1 MYGIKL
7 DKAAQTWT
15 KKSFLFAHAVNFFPR
30 QLLSSLGVHISFVR
44 SIAMDSWTDKQLA
57 LMKNGGNNKCNAYL
71 EKHGIDARTPIK
83 QKYESSA
90 AQLYKEILKAKVEG
104 RPEPT
109 ELPKPQPKPASSFG
123 STGSGGGGGDP
134 NGMERLAGET
144 DQQYIARQTR
154 LREEARARMASKFG
168 GSGMGGVGSGGGGG
182 GGGGRMQG
190 IGSDPSYNPSGGY
203 GGGGDLNVDSLVT
216 GFGSFA
222 TSMKNTVSSTI
233 SSTLTEDNLRAVK
246 TTGASFWGSLTA
258 GVSTMAT
265 TLTKPQEED
274 GLAQLQREV
283 ASHKP
288 TQSKY
293 SGFGA
298 SQTGFSDNPSRSS
311 APVPAPTPSQATMQ
325 TTNSGGGGGGGTMQ
339 EAPGLPHE
347 DRNGIERLTGESDE
361 QYIMRQTRL
370 RDEARA
376 RMAAKFGGGGM
387 SSASSSSAPA
397 VSRTAAPSSGNSPF
411 TAAPAPVAAPGI
423 QSAPSSGNRPTKLST
438 AAKPINSDDFFSSFG
453 T

>member
-1 MYGIKL
+1 
-7 DKAAQTWT
+7 
-15 KKSFLFAHAVNFFPR
+15 
-30 QLLSSLGVHISFVR
+30 
-44 SIAMDSWTDKQLA
+44 MDSWTDKQLA
-57 LMKNGGNNKCNAYL
+57 LMQGGGNNKCNDYL
-71 EKHGIDARTPIK
+71 KKHGIDARTPIK
-83 QKYESSA
+83 QKYESPA
-90 AQLYKEILKAKVEG
+90 AQLYKEVLKARVEG

-109 ELPKPQPKPASSFG
+109 ELPKPAPKKSSSFG
-123 STGSGGGGGDP
+123 STASSGGAGGDP

-168 GSGMGGVGSGGGGG
+168 GGGMGGVGSGGG

-190 IGSDPSYNPSGGY
+190 IGSDPSYNPNRGY
-203 GGGGDLNVDSLVT
+203 GGGASDLNVDSLVS

-233 SSTLTEDNLRAVK
+233 SSTLTEDNMNRVK
-246 TTGASFWGSLTA
+246 STGASFWGSLTA
-258 GVSTMAT
+258 GVSSVAT
-265 TLTKPQEED
+265 TLTSPQEDD
-274 GLAQLQREV
+274 GLSQLQREV

-288 TQSKY
+288 QQSKY
-293 SGFGA
+293 GGFG
-298 SQTGFSDNPSRSS
+298 SSNPGFSDKPSTSQPS
-311 APVPAPTPSQATMQ
+311 AQVPIPSQAAPVSTS
-325 TTNSGGGGGGGTMQ
+325 SGGSMQ

-387 SSASSSSAPA
+387 SSASSAAPA
-397 VSRTAAPSSGNSPF
+397 PRAAPSSGNAPALTTAPSPPPG
-411 TAAPAPVAAPGI
+411 TRSAPTSGNLNMRSTKMAAPPKAI
-423 QSAPSSGNRPTKLST
+423 S
-438 AAKPINSDDFFSSFG
+438 SDDFFSNFG